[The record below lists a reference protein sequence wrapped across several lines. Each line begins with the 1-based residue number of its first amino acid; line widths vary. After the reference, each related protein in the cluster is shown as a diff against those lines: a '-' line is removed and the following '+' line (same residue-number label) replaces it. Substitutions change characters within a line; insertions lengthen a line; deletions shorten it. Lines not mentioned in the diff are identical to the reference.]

1 MLFFIR
7 KYPLESYHPLGE
19 SFRKGEVF
27 KMNKKT
33 AIVTGAGQGIGRGIV
48 LELAKNDFNIVGVD
62 VIFQAENKE
71 KGLFEVKERV
81 KELGAEF
88 LPVQADISNLQD
100 HEKIIQKTLEK
111 FGRIDVLVNNAGV
124 APKQRLDVLETS
136 PESYDR
142 LMTINTRGPFFLT
155 QKIAKQMIQQHQKD
169 PSKTQYII
177 FISSISAYY
186 SSPSRAEYCL
196 SKAAISQAA
205 RIYADRLS
213 AEGINVF
220 ELRPGIIMTDMTAA
234 VKEKYDKMIAEG
246 LIPQKRWGYPE
257 DVGKAVVGLVKG
269 YFDYSTGMIAE
280 ISGGMNICRL

>member
-1 MLFFIR
+1 MN
-7 KYPLESYHPLGE
+7 
-19 SFRKGEVF
+19 
-27 KMNKKT
+27 NKKT
-33 AIVTGAGQGIGRGIV
+33 AIVTGAGQGIGRGIAF
-48 LELAKNDFNIVGVD
+48 ELAKNDFNIVGID
-62 VIFQAENKE
+62 VIFQPENKE

-81 KELGAEF
+81 AEF
-88 LPVQADISNLQD
+88 GADFLAIQADISSLQD
-100 HEKIIQKTLEK
+100 HEQIIQQTLEK
-111 FGRIDVLVNNAGV
+111 FGSIDVLVNNAGV
-124 APKQRLDVLETS
+124 APKQRLDVLETT

-142 LMTINTRGPFFLT
+142 VMIINTRGPFFLT
-155 QKIAKQMIQQHQKD
+155 QKVARQMIRQRQAD
-169 PSKTQYII
+169 PSIRQYII

-234 VKEKYDKMIAEG
+234 VKEKYDKLIGEG
-246 LIPQKRWGYPE
+246 LIPQQRWGYPE

-269 YFDYSTGMIAE
+269 YFDYSTGLIAE
-280 ISGGMNICRL
+280 VSGGMNISRL

>member
-1 MLFFIR
+1 
-7 KYPLESYHPLGE
+7 
-19 SFRKGEVF
+19 
-27 KMNKKT
+27 MNKKT

-257 DVGKAVVGLVKG
+257 
-269 YFDYSTGMIAE
+269 

>member
-1 MLFFIR
+1 
-7 KYPLESYHPLGE
+7 
-19 SFRKGEVF
+19 
-27 KMNKKT
+27 MNRKT

-48 LELAKNDFNIVGVD
+48 LALAKNDFNIVGVD
-62 VIFQAENKE
+62 VIFQPENKE

-81 KELGAEF
+81 KELGADF
-88 LPVQADISNLQD
+88 LPAYGDISKLQD
-100 HEKIIQKTLEK
+100 HEGIIQKTMEK
-111 FGRIDVLVNNAGV
+111 FGSIDVLVNNAGV

-142 LMTINTRGPFFLT
+142 VMTINTRGPFFLT
-155 QKIAKQMIQQHQKD
+155 QKVAKHLIQQRKNN
-169 PSKTQYII
+169 PSITPYII

-196 SKAAISQAA
+196 SKAAISQVA

-220 ELRPGIIMTDMTAA
+220 ELRPGIIMTDMTAV
-234 VKEKYDKMIAEG
+234 VKEKYDKLIAEG
-246 LIPQKRWGYPE
+246 LVPQKRWGYPE
-257 DVGKAVVGLVKG
+257 DIGKAVVGLVNG
-269 YFDYSTGMIAE
+269 YFDYSTGLVAE

>member
-1 MLFFIR
+1 
-7 KYPLESYHPLGE
+7 
-19 SFRKGEVF
+19 VN
-27 KMNKKT
+27 NKKI

-48 LELAKNDFNIVGVD
+48 LELAKNNYNVVGVD
-62 VIFQAENKE
+62 VIFQPENKE

-81 KELGAEF
+81 QELGADF
-88 LPVQADISNLQD
+88 LPVYGDISNLQD
-100 HEKIIQKTLEK
+100 HETIIQKTLEK
-111 FGRIDVLVNNAGV
+111 CGRIDVLVNNAGV
-124 APKQRLDVLETS
+124 APKQRLDVLETP

-142 LMTINTRGPFFLT
+142 VMTINARGPFFLT
-155 QKIAKQMIQQHQKD
+155 QKVAKQMIRQPKDD
-169 PSKTQYII
+169 PSITPYII

-213 AEGINVF
+213 AERIHVF
-220 ELRPGIIMTDMTAA
+220 ELRPGIIMTDMTIA

-269 YFDYSTGMIAE
+269 YFDYSTGMVAE
-280 ISGGMNICRL
+280 ISGGMNIFRL

>member
-1 MLFFIR
+1 MATR
-7 KYPLESYHPLGE
+7 
-19 SFRKGEVF
+19 
-27 KMNKKT
+27 KT

-48 LELAKNDFNIVGVD
+48 LELAKKNFNVVGVD
-62 VIFQAENKE
+62 VFFQPENKE
-71 KGLFEVKERV
+71 KGLYEVQQRV
-81 KELGAEF
+81 SELGADF
-88 LPVQADISNLQD
+88 LPVEGDISSLQD
-100 HEKIIQKTLEK
+100 HEKIFQQTLEK
-111 FGRIDVLVNNAGV
+111 FGSIDVLINNAGV

-142 LMTINTRGPFFLT
+142 VMTINTRGPFFFT
-155 QKIAKQMIQQHQKD
+155 QKVANQMIEQHKSD
-169 PSKTQYII
+169 PSIKQYII

-246 LIPQKRWGYPE
+246 LIPQMRWGYPE
-257 DVGKAVVGLVKG
+257 DVGRAVVGLVNG
-269 YFDYSTGMIAE
+269 YFDYSTGLVAE